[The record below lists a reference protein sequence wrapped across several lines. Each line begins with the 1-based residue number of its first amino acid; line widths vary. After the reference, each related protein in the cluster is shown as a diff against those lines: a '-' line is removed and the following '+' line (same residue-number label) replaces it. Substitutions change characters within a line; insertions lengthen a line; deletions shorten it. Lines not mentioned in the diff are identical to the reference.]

1 MKIIHDVL
9 SPELIAHCNGEI
21 DFRLTEESWTFS
33 NNNWD
38 PYLYKGIPGTC
49 LASEVSK
56 GLKLKVL
63 AEVRRHLP
71 LVKHDKYHLNY
82 HYWLHNSGV
91 QWHEDKKYV
100 FGATLYLNNWKKEW
114 GGLFLWQDNI
124 TGYIHGQ
131 IPKPGTI
138 AIVDQSE
145 FHSVTQISPFAPY
158 PRRAIQIW
166 GMK

>member
-9 SPELIAHCNGEI
+9 SPELLAHCNGEI

-63 AEVRRHLP
+63 TAVRKHLP
-71 LVKHDKYHLNY
+71 LVKHDKYHL
-82 HYWLHNSGV
+82 
-91 QWHEDKKYV
+91 
-100 FGATLYLNNWKKEW
+100 TI
-114 GGLFLWQDNI
+114 I
-124 TGYIHGQ
+124 TGYTTQ
-131 IPKPGTI
+131 EFSGTKI
-138 AIVDQSE
+138 KSMFLVQPCI
-145 FHSVTQISPFAPY
+145 
-158 PRRAIQIW
+158 
-166 GMK
+166 